1 MALVFEAE
9 HSGKRVALKVF
20 DPEFL
25 AKHKKNVEIERINRQ
40 LLLKGKHHE
49 GVIDILAG
57 GQCGKTENYY
67 IVMPLLNWE
76 TLDKAVPVLN
86 RDHIR
91 PLISQIAGAAR
102 FLETHGFVHRD
113 IKPPNIAI
121 SPDHKQ
127 AILLDLGVL
136 LPLNLA
142 DITDTTDT
150 KNFVGTT
157 RYSPPEFNIRTEAD
171 ISDGSRRHNL
181 LPTRCC
187 PSRHDHE
194 TPAFP

>member
-1 MALVFEAE
+1 MDSKQCVHWSGRIGMVLEAE

-102 FLETHGFVHRD
+102 FLGTHGFVHRD

-157 RYSPPEFNIRTEAD
+157 RTALPSSTSGPRPTLP
-171 ISDGSRRHNL
+171 DGSA
-181 LPTRCC
+181 P
-187 PSRHDHE
+187 
-194 TPAFP
+194 